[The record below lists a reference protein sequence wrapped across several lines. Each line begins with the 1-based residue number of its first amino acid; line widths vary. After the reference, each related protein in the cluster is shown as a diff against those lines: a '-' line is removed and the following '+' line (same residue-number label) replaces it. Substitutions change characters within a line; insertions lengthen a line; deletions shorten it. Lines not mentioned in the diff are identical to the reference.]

1 MFGAKPAEY
10 IRECAVNGS
19 IKSRLTSEEVKHIR
33 VLSGM
38 ANNLNQL
45 AKSANT
51 YGYLHVETEAGHLMD
66 EVDNII
72 KKIRG

>member
-1 MFGAKPAEY
+1 
-10 IRECAVNGS
+10 
-19 IKSRLTSEEVKHIR
+19 
-33 VLSGM
+33 M

-51 YGYLHVETEAGHLMD
+51 YGYLRVAAETGHLMN

>member
-1 MFGAKPAEY
+1 
-10 IRECAVNGS
+10 
-19 IKSRLTSEEVKHIR
+19 
-33 VLSGM
+33 M

-51 YGYLHVETEAGHLMD
+51 YGYLRVATETGHLMN